1 MFSFRNIDEAKIKIQ
16 SNHKPLVVFNN
27 YCWTIDNVTIIL
39 DYSMGDSGKP
49 NEVITFENNKGINM
63 NLNLSESKT
72 MLLKETKELGK
83 I

>member
-1 MFSFRNIDEAKIKIQ
+1 MFSFKDIDEVELKIQ
-16 SNHKPLVVFNN
+16 SNYKPLVVFNN

-72 MLLKETKELGK
+72 MLLKETKELK
-83 I
+83 RL